1 MFAREEPRADE
12 GVRMV
17 VGDLI
22 KITNTQTTGYENGTI
37 GILTK
42 MEVVNRGDILYWVFI
57 GSHGKDIPFWK
68 NEIGLLN

>member
-1 MFAREEPRADE
+1 LFARKEPRANE
-12 GVRMV
+12 GVCMV
-17 VGDLI
+17 VGDLV

>member
-1 MFAREEPRADE
+1 LFARKEPRANE

-22 KITNTQTTGYENGTI
+22 KITNTQTTGFENGTI